1 MTQKQSP
8 NKGGPG
14 CCVQR
19 HIHPSS
25 LHFVPDELPRS
36 NGRKFDMI
44 SKHSDAMDVNPAD
57 VCSVTKHIPELLLL
71 LEGFHV
77 LLAF

>member
-1 MTQKQSP
+1 VDVVLYSAT
-8 NKGGPG
+8 
-14 CCVQR
+14 
-19 HIHPSS
+19 HPSFK

-44 SKHSDAMDVNPAD
+44 SKHPDAMDMNPAD
-57 VCSVTKHIPELLLL
+57 VCSVTKHIPELLS